1 MLAETPKGCTLST
14 ALPCPNLTLT
24 GCFAHPHPSLA
35 PLGAG
40 DMLTGVCPP
49 WCSLPPPVGARHR
62 HGSCLA
68 PAQVPAGRGCWQG
81 AQHHGAAP
89 AQLSLS
95 VTVLGPHDSP
105 APLGLAAGTQGLQD
119 CVADLLQPFQGDPI
133 DLVAGIDAMGFIL
146 GAAVATALRKG
157 FLAIRKAGHLCVET
171 LSEPYTDYSGREKVM
186 EVCASSSWTSGWKP
200 GAPCERPSGWWSGWG
215 GSWQASRPSAS
226 RTARARGGSGSA
238 TSAPTAC
245 PPACSHASTATRRA
259 GNDAG
264 SGTVHPRFGAFSARF
279 GFWRKNSSSTVP
291 LALPPAR
298 QPDAFFKKHK
308 KTFY

>member
-1 MLAETPKGCTLST
+1 MAQHGM
-14 ALPCPNLTLT
+14 AQH
-24 GCFAHPHPSLA
+24 GMV
-35 PLGAG
+35 PLG
-40 DMLTGVCPP
+40 M
-49 WCSLPPPVGARHR
+49 
-62 HGSCLA
+62 
-68 PAQVPAGRGCWQG
+68 
-81 AQHHGAAP
+81 
-89 AQLSLS
+89 AQLSMAWHGSAWHGIASPSWHGTTRLRAVQPVPVQPVGRCS
-95 VTVLGPHDSP
+95 GPNSQGAGARSP
-105 APLGLAAGTQGLQD
+105 SHAPPGPRQTRGAAAPTGAVPWDRTQGLQD

-279 GFWRKNSSSTVP
+279 GFWRNNSSSTVP